1 MAGIDPSRVPSRP
14 GATPSIK
21 RTRNRAREI
30 ERLHE
35 TPEDRA
41 AREIAPSTEAPRRE
55 EAASVVAPSV
65 EYLRPLVG
73 MSRDRVIASL
83 SRIENT
89 IARLQERD
97 PEAGEATEMTL
108 ARMMIGEHLRR
119 LRIVGE
125 AADGPFPGG
134 RAR

>member
-1 MAGIDPSRVPSRP
+1 MAGIDPSRIPSRP
-14 GATPSIK
+14 GGTPSIQ

-41 AREIAPSTEAPRRE
+41 PREIVPSTETPRRE
-55 EAASVVAPSV
+55 EATSVVAPSV
-65 EYLRPLVG
+65 DYLRPLVG

-83 SRIENT
+83 SRIEHT

-97 PEAGEATEMTL
+97 AQAGEAAEMTL

-125 AADGPFPGG
+125 AADESFPG
-134 RAR
+134 ARR

>member
-1 MAGIDPSRVPSRP
+1 MAGIDPSRIPSRP
-14 GATPSIK
+14 GSAPSVK
-21 RTRNRAREI
+21 RVRNRAQEI

-41 AREIAPSTEAPRRE
+41 AREIAPTAEAPRRE
-55 EAASVVAPSV
+55 EAASVTAPGV

-97 PEAGEATEMTL
+97 PNGEESTEMTL

-125 AADGPFPGG
+125 QADTPPGT
-134 RAR
+134 RR